1 MSIRAAPASTNSFQP
16 RFAFVCELPEL
27 LVTSV
32 TVAKTGH
39 CTIGD
44 ADDGSH
50 AEGLRMRTHG
60 SKAVWLA
67 LCALALTGAP
77 RAHAGVFGSSLF
89 SIESS
94 FAAGELRSVLPS
106 SRDEAEFL
114 APELD
119 RSQVPTADSDPSLTI
134 VTGRVPRNGTLS
146 GALRGSGVAPEMVE
160 TVARSLRSVFDVRAA
175 RPGDFYALIRDASGQ
190 LLSFEFQRGRAE
202 VYRVERDTAGNLI
215 ASREAAALERRVIQL
230 GGVVK
235 RSLFDALTDL
245 GEGPGL
251 VHAFTDI
258 FAWDFDFSTQT
269 RPGDEFR
276 LVFEKFYDK
285 DGFVKYGRVQAA
297 EYRAAK
303 RDFVAVWFED
313 ENGAGGYYSPDG
325 NSLKRSFLAAPLKY
339 SRISSRYTMARLHPI
354 LHRSRPH
361 EGVDYA
367 APTGTPVWAVADG
380 EVVFAGWSGG
390 FGRTVRIKHRSG
402 YVSSYGHLSRYARG
416 LRVGQRVAQ
425 KQLLGFVGMTGL
437 ATGPHLD
444 FRMAKD
450 GRYIDPLRM
459 RIDAGEPVPPRARS
473 HFAKVK
479 ELRLA
484 ELREAQPALV
494 LDAAM

>member
-1 MSIRAAPASTNSFQP
+1 MNRSRI
-16 RFAFVCELPEL
+16 
-27 LVTSV
+27 LV
-32 TVAKTGH
+32 VA
-39 CTIGD
+39 
-44 ADDGSH
+44 
-50 AEGLRMRTHG
+50 L
-60 SKAVWLA
+60 V
-67 LCALALTGAP
+67 ALAAGHA
-77 RAHAGVFGSSLF
+77 RAGVLGSRLF
-89 SIESS
+89 SIDPLASS
-94 FAAGELRSVLPS
+94 QLRSVLPPA
-106 SRDEAEFL
+106 DDNFL

-119 RSQVPTADSDPSLTI
+119 RSTERGPDSDPSLTI

-160 TVARSLRSVFDVRAA
+160 TVARTLRGVFDVRSA
-175 RPGDFYALIRDASGQ
+175 RPGDFYALIRDSSSQ
-190 LLSFEFQRGRAE
+190 LLSFEYQRGRAE
-202 VYRVERDTAGNLI
+202 VYRIERDGAGNLS
-215 ASREAAALERRVIQL
+215 ASHEAAALERRVIQL

-245 GEGPGL
+245 GENPGL

-276 LVFEKFYDK
+276 LVFEKYYDK
-285 DGFVKYGRVQAA
+285 DGFVRYGRVQAA
-297 EYRAAK
+297 EYRAAR

-339 SRISSRYTMARLHPI
+339 SRISSRYTMSRLHPI
-354 LHRSRPH
+354 LHSRRPH

-367 APTGTPVWAVADG
+367 APVGTPVWAVADG

-390 FGRTVRIKHRSG
+390 FGQLVRVRHHNG
-402 YVSSYGHLSRYARG
+402 FVSSYGHLSRFARG
-416 LRVGQRVAQ
+416 LSVGQQVAQ
-425 KQLLGFVGMTGL
+425 KQLIGFVGATGL

-444 FRMAKD
+444 FRLAQN

-459 RIDAGEPVPPRARS
+459 RIDAGEPVPPRSRS
-473 HFAKVK
+473 RFAKLR
-479 ELRLA
+479 ETRLA

>member
-1 MSIRAAPASTNSFQP
+1 MHVGMLGHQMRDRGRRGVRTKVIGWRVRLAVALVAAAAAQ
-16 RFAFVCELPEL
+16 
-27 LVTSV
+27 
-32 TVAKTGH
+32 
-39 CTIGD
+39 
-44 ADDGSH
+44 
-50 AEGLRMRTHG
+50 
-60 SKAVWLA
+60 
-67 LCALALTGAP
+67 
-77 RAHAGVFGSSLF
+77 AHAGVVGIGLF
-89 SIESS
+89 SIDPSLSS
-94 FAAGELRSVLPS
+94 SQLRSVLPS
-106 SRDEAEFL
+106 PGRDAGFL

-119 RSQVPTADSDPSLTI
+119 RSTERGADSDSSLTI

-160 TVARSLRSVFDVRAA
+160 TVARSLRGVFDVRGA

-190 LLSFEFQRGRAE
+190 ILSFEFQRGRAE
-202 VYRVERDTAGNLI
+202 VYRVERDSVGNLI

-245 GEGPGL
+245 GESPAL

-285 DGFVKYGRVQAA
+285 DGFVRYGRVQAA
-297 EYRAAK
+297 EYRAAR

-325 NSLKRSFLAAPLKY
+325 NSLRRSFLAAPLKY
-339 SRISSRYTMARLHPI
+339 SRISSRYTMSRLHPI
-354 LHRSRPH
+354 LHSRRPH

-367 APTGTPVWAVADG
+367 APVGTPVWAVADG

-390 FGRTVRIKHRSG
+390 FGRTIRVKHRSG
-402 YVSSYGHLSRYARG
+402 YVSCYGHLSSYARG
-416 LRVGQRVAQ
+416 LRVGQQVAQ
-425 KQLLGFVGMTGL
+425 KQLIGFVGASGL

-444 FRMAKD
+444 FRLAHN
-450 GRYIDPLRM
+450 GQFIDPLRLK
-459 RIDAGEPVPPRARS
+459 IDSGEPVPPRARS
-473 HFAKVK
+473 RFAKVK
-479 ELRLA
+479 EARLA
-484 ELREAQPALV
+484 ELREAQPSLV